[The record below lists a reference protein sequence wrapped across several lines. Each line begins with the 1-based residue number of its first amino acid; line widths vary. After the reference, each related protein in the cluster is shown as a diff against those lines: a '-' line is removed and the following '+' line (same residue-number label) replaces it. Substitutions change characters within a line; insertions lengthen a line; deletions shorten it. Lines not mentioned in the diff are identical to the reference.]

1 MKWTRTFLLGMWDL
15 WNEAKPDRMA
25 AALAFFSLFGFI
37 PLLYI
42 ALLVAGFFLSDVSVL
57 QQVLGQLASALGPQT
72 SSFVQDLIIS
82 QSQRQTSDSLLLSL
96 INLAILLFVA
106 SGLFGALE
114 DILNAIWGN
123 PFPSEQGLIALIRT
137 QFLAFLLVIGVGLVI
152 VLLTATDF
160 LLALLARFLNLS
172 TLMGFLNSALLVV
185 FTVVGFAILYR
196 ILARKKAPGR
206 YVWLGAV
213 AAAVLFNLGKWF
225 FARFLQI
232 TNFSSAYAAAGVLA
246 IILLAVYS
254 SALIFL
260 VGAMLIRV
268 VPETQNKVRNNG

>member
-1 MKWTRTFLLGMWDL
+1 
-15 WNEAKPDRMA
+15 
-25 AALAFFSLFGFI
+25 
-37 PLLYI
+37 
-42 ALLVAGFFLSDVSVL
+42 V
-57 QQVLGQLASALGPQT
+57 ASALGPDT
-72 SSFVQDLIIS
+72 ASFVRDLIVS
-82 QSQRQTSDSLLLSL
+82 QSQRQTSDSLVLSVV
-96 INLAILLFVA
+96 NLAILLFVA

-123 PFPSEQGLIALIRT
+123 PFPAEQGVIALIRT

-160 LLALLARFLNLS
+160 LLALLARFFDLS
-172 TLMGFLNSALLVV
+172 TSLGFLNSAVLVF
-185 FTVVGFAILYR
+185 FTIVGFGILYR
-196 ILARKKAPGR
+196 LLARKKAPWR
-206 YVWLGAV
+206 YIWLGAV

-225 FARFLQI
+225 FAWFLQI

-246 IILLAVYS
+246 VILLAVYY

-268 VPETQNKVRNNG
+268 VPETQNKVINNG